1 MNNVYESEQKSS
13 CTCYSITSS
22 EEDDN
27 VSFTRTLFTRHHRQR
42 KRKRT
47 GNASCLSLISTSSL
61 QNNFTF
67 LRDSFYQ
74 ENLNNNNKSTLKT
87 AYRNSINSSRRTWQ
101 WKHNAGGFQP
111 DLPVNDNNDDITR
124 SSSSSAAAV
133 ADCLIQR
140 QYKKQTRLKRKAESE
155 KRKEKKKTRKKE
167 RNKKSPLSTTEAEA
181 TEASLFQL
189 SAADP
194 PTTDTTAIFHPYE
207 QLRWADRSAA
217 KEQTCFAIQT
227 LSEHQKQQVYNVYFS
242 SSFFPLS
249 NCSQNILITCFP
261 FVLSSPNYI

>member
-1 MNNVYESEQKSS
+1 MNNVYESEQKSKSSS
-13 CTCYSITSS
+13 CACYSITSS

-27 VSFTRTLFTRHHRQR
+27 LSFTRTLFTRHHRQR

-74 ENLNNNNKSTLKT
+74 ENLNNNNNRTLKT
-87 AYRNSINSSRRTWQ
+87 AYKNSINSGRRTWQ

-111 DLPVNDNNDDITR
+111 DLPVNDNNDSNDDITR
-124 SSSSSAAAV
+124 SSSSSAAAAAAAM

-140 QYKKQTRLKRKAESE
+140 QCRKQTRLKRKAESE

-194 PTTDTTAIFHPYE
+194 PTTNTTAIFHPYE
-207 QLRWADRSAA
+207 QLRWADRSTA

-242 SSFFPLS
+242 SFFFLF
-249 NCSQNILITCFP
+249 QIAVKT
-261 FVLSSPNYI
+261 Y